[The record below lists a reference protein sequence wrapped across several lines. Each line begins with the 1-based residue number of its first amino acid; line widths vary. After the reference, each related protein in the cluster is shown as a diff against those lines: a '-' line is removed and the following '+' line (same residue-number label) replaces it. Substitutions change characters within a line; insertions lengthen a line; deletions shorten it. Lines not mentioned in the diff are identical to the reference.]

1 MSFEPSAGERVLWQ
15 GRPHGIRGFI
25 RPMDIF
31 FLLFT
36 LLIGFLFGSTAAAT
50 PNAGLFFL
58 FPVVVF
64 GLLFAGPRLIGIL
77 RESAGVSY
85 IVTDR
90 RSLVRNRGRRV
101 ELDIANLPHL
111 EHARGAPSAGR
122 PPDRLRG
129 HAPLLAL
136 AGPAGHRGRALQ
148 NT

>member
-90 RSLVRNRGRRV
+90 RIFDRKFGRMVDQDLTYANYLTLVTSL
-101 ELDIANLPHL
+101 I
-111 EHARGAPSAGR
+111 
-122 PPDRLRG
+122 
-129 HAPLLAL
+129 
-136 AGPAGHRGRALQ
+136 
-148 NT
+148 